1 MNKIFKNSITAD
13 NAAPNEAENV
23 AEAFNVNLATAEYCE
38 SYVYDEESDEEDKT
52 DYCAE
57 QLEREKIHFKFILA
71 QDYYRAALTDN
82 QLNRAEAFLPRDY
95 EDDYRE
101 IPD

>member
-1 MNKIFKNSITAD
+1 MNKIFKNSITED

-23 AEAFNVNLATAEYCE
+23 AKAFDDNLATAEYCK
-38 SYVYDEESDEEDKT
+38 SYVYNEESDEENKT

-57 QLEREKIHFKFILA
+57 QLEREKIHFKRILA

-82 QLNRAEAFLPRDY
+82 QLNRAEAFLPTDY
-95 EDDYRE
+95 KNDYRE